1 MALTQ
6 ITEKGIKDG
15 ELVNADVNA
24 SAAIAKSKLASLDIV
39 NADVNASA
47 AIAGSKLAA
56 ASGSAAGS
64 MSAAHYTKVEG
75 IAASANNYTHPNHS
89 GDVTSSADG
98 ATTIADNAV
107 TLAKMAGGTDG
118 QIITYDASGD
128 PIAVGPGTDGQ
139 VLTSTGAGSP
149 PAFEDASGTTINNN
163 ADNRIITG
171 SGTAGTLNGES
182 GLTFDGSTMN
192 FTAASGDARLTL
204 IGTEGNDARIT
215 LTADDGD
222 DHIDQWNIRSEA
234 ANHFAIDQFAS
245 GSFVERLTI
254 ASDASNGDVTVKT
267 GDLIFG
273 TAGKGI
279 CLGVTSN
286 TAANTLDDY
295 EEGTWVIAATAESG
309 TVTLHT
315 NVNEGHY
322 VKIGRLVH
330 VSVRV
335 NISAVSGQSGYLRLS
350 LPFATSNTGP
360 DQSWASIFPLY
371 TTHINLPNDAIST
384 MGEPWHNTAYVNF
397 MVQYDDGLWTAVN
410 CNALDAGGS
419 EYISFTTTYITD
431 S

>member
-128 PIAVGPGTDGQ
+128 PVAVGPGTDGQ

-149 PAFEDASGTTINNN
+149 PAFESIPASGIASLVADTSPQLGGDLDTNSFEIGLDDSHKVKFGDDNDLEIWHTGSAGTIKN
-163 ADNRIITG
+163 ITG
-171 SGTAGTLNGES
+171 NLSITNTGNNTIVNS
-182 GLTFDGSTMN
+182 DNITFQ
-192 FTAASGDARLTL
+192 SGDQGETIARFL
-204 IGTEGNDARIT
+204 
-215 LTADDGD
+215 DDGACELWHD
-222 DHIDQWNIRSEA
+222 NTKQCETS
-234 ANHFAIDQFAS
+234 ANGLAFPS
-245 GSFVERLTI
+245 
-254 ASDASNGDVTVKT
+254 
-267 GDLIFG
+267 
-273 TAGKGI
+273 GKGI
-279 CLGVTSN
+279 DFSAHGN
-286 TAANTLDDY
+286 AAGASSEVLDDY
-295 EEGTWVIAATAESG
+295 ETGTWTITGDTPNFNGFGS
-309 TVTLHT
+309 
-315 NVNEGHY
+315 VNCSY
-322 VKIGRLVH
+322 VKIGDLVF
-330 VSVRV
+330 VRGSMV
-335 NISAVSGQSGYLRLS
+335 CLTNSSSTNFYIASLPFSVSGSAELQVMAGGEGQKALYFDLDGGTTGYLRD
-350 LPFATSNTGP
+350 TG
-360 DQSWASIFPLY
+360 
-371 TTHINLPNDAIST
+371 
-384 MGEPWHNTAYVNF
+384 
-397 MVQYDDGLWTAVN
+397 
-410 CNALDAGGS
+410 
-419 EYISFTTTYITD
+419 FTTYTYGTFSND
-431 S
+431 TMSFSGCYRSA